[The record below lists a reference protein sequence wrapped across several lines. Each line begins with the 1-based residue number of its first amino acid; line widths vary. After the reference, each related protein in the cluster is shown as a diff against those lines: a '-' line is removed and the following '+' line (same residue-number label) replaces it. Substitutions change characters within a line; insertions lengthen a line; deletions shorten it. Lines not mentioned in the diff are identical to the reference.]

1 MGKTMERLHR
11 NFPKN
16 STFVAPRCRNSAA
29 PIRSRSS
36 HVLPAATCRLS
47 KAKHVSTTTILY
59 QLQLAYGASKWRTS
73 AWQHLNDWPT
83 PIPLKAR
90 FPPKK
95 KNVGLILPFHP
106 CLWRPS
112 VPSSARC
119 NSSPTSSPNK
129 WGCPGCPQLWQM
141 IYQPF
146 RPWEESC
153 GLKALGVPCETKV
166 AEGVEGSQLL
176 FVIHQQGGFYR
187 HFCWGK
193 KTTLFQMS
201 LTKYQHFFDLHKMGG
216 FLKWWYPT
224 TMGFP
229 TKNDHFGVFWGYLYH
244 HWRKHPNLLQRFQ
257 PLLRKTRTS
266 RSLRSFRSFN
276 SSSCCFHQKCATPRR
291 SRST

>member
-1 MGKTMERLHR
+1 MGKTMERLRLHR
-11 NFPKN
+11 NSLKN
-16 STFVAPRCRNSAA
+16 SIFVAPRCRNSAA

-95 KNVGLILPFHP
+95 NVGLIFPFHP

-119 NSSPTSSPNK
+119 NSSPTSSPK
-129 WGCPGCPQLWQM
+129 VSPGVPSCDKM

-146 RPWEESC
+146 RPWDESC

-166 AEGVEGSQLL
+166 THKNAEGVEGSQLL
-176 FVIHQQGGFYR
+176 FVKHQQGGLIVIF
-187 HFCWGK
+187 FEGK
-193 KTTLFQMS
+193 KKQLYSKWVWQNINTS
-201 LTKYQHFFDLHKMGG
+201 LTFTKWGG
-216 FLKWWYPT
+216 
-224 TMGFP
+224 
-229 TKNDHFGVFWGYLYH
+229 
-244 HWRKHPNLLQRFQ
+244 
-257 PLLRKTRTS
+257 S
-266 RSLRSFRSFN
+266 
-276 SSSCCFHQKCATPRR
+276 
-291 SRST
+291 